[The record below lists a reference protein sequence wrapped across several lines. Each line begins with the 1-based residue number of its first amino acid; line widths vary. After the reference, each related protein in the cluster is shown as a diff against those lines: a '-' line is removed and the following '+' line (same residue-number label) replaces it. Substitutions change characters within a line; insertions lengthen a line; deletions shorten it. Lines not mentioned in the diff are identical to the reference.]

1 MNSLHKKFWQFWAKE
16 KSLTILLLILIAQ
29 IFIIIP
35 VGEQTVFGKTVS
47 LIFYMLLLIAG
58 IFLFINNTTWRIVLI
73 IVLALPIVAGSD
85 VFFRSVSLEVSNTLA
100 IAFYCVFLGVIVLL
114 RTFSKGEFTLHR
126 IQGGIVV
133 YLLISLVFAM
143 LYQSVYLLEGEA
155 AFKGLNLSDRKEFMY
170 FSLVTLT
177 TVGYGDITPALVIT
191 RSLANFEALIGQLYP
206 AILIAGIV
214 TKVLESSKK

>member
-16 KSLTILLLILIAQ
+16 KSLTILLFILIAQ

-85 VFFRSVSLEVSNTLA
+85 VFFRSVPLEVSNTLA

-177 TVGYGDITPALVIT
+177 TVGYGDITPAIVIT